1 MKHQLQ
7 VTVHVLPRCFSTA
20 QHMATRTTEQK
31 IDSLGSS
38 ARKAAMQNRRA
49 DPLLDQ
55 LKSACS
61 EFNARQSRRSY
72 DRKGGSQGG
81 VPHVTEKLD
90 QRPCQNPPPKTSADH
105 LLTKKTL
112 TAARGLHPRT
122 HVLGR
127 LGTTTRACLEIDSSL
142 SNSYSV
148 TSFS

>member
-1 MKHQLQ
+1 MCCHVAFLELSTWLLVPLNKKSIPWEALQ
-7 VTVHVLPRCFSTA
+7 
-20 QHMATRTTEQK
+20 E
-31 IDSLGSS
+31 
-38 ARKAAMQNRRA
+38 KAAMKNGRA
-49 DPLLDQ
+49 EPPLDQ
-55 LKSACS
+55 LNSACT

-105 LLTKKTL
+105 LLTEKTL
-112 TAARGLHPRT
+112 TAARGLLPRT

-127 LGTTTRACLEIDSSL
+127 LGTSTRACLEIDSSL

-148 TSFS
+148 TSVS